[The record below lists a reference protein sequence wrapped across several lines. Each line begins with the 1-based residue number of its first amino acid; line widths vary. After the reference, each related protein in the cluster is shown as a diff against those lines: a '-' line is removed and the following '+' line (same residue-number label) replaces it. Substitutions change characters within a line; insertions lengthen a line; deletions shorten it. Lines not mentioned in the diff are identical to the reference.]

1 MIARINPEKTRSK
14 ERTIRARASYTYLLP
29 CGLQTIMDF
38 SLATLPV
45 ETALIFWTF
54 WTWAMDCMVIIVCIY
69 ECVYGDFK
77 RNNFTKNSF
86 FISYF
91 LVENV
96 TVLDACSFFL
106 CSLS

>member
-1 MIARINPEKTRSK
+1 MIARINPLKTRSK
-14 ERTIRARASYTYLLP
+14 ERTISVGIYTYLLP

-54 WTWAMDCMVIIVCIY
+54 WTWAMDCMVIIVCTY

-77 RNNFTKNSF
+77 RNNFTKK
-86 FISYF
+86 
-91 LVENV
+91 L
-96 TVLDACSFFL
+96 
-106 CSLS
+106 SLSISF

>member
-1 MIARINPEKTRSK
+1 
-14 ERTIRARASYTYLLP
+14 
-29 CGLQTIMDF
+29 
-38 SLATLPV
+38 
-45 ETALIFWTF
+45 
-54 WTWAMDCMVIIVCIY
+54 MDCMLIIVCTY

-77 RNNFTKNSF
+77 RNNLHKNSPF
-86 FISYF
+86 LFPFNF